1 MSEGQSGPFAPIGAD
16 HVPRPELGEVW
27 IARSDRGADVHV
39 LIIEVHAEHVQALLC
54 DDECDS
60 ATETDAVL
68 SPILTGLPRRL
79 LVHGDISA
87 SILTRRLV
95 RSLGQIEPHLVE
107 RIAQRGR
114 GFDFNS
120 TDLGRGPAIRSES
133 DPRCGWKLAKHREM
147 RAVRASAGELGLA
160 IYKLG
165 SREG

>member
-1 MSEGQSGPFAPIGAD
+1 MSEEQSGPSATPGAD
-16 HVPRPELGEVW
+16 GAPSPEVGQVWVAQSGCGPELQ
-27 IARSDRGADVHV
+27 V
-39 LIIEVHAEHVQALLC
+39 LLIEVHAEHVQALLC

-68 SPILTGLPRRL
+68 APITTGLPRRL

-107 RIAQRGR
+107 RIALRGR

-120 TDLGRGPAIRSES
+120 SDLGRGPAILSES
-133 DPRCGWKLAKHREM
+133 DPRWEWKLARHRAM